1 MDDET
6 LAYRPPI
13 LPAVRDLTWAD
24 LRASLSAG
32 WSDFLHAPAYG
43 LFFGGIYALGGLLI
57 LVFLTVLDTPWMI
70 IPIAVGFPLVGPFV
84 AVGLY
89 EVSRRREA
97 NEPLS
102 WGGVLSVI
110 FQQRNRQLGWTAF
123 VVLFIFWVWIYQVR
137 LLLALFLGFQSFAS
151 IGGFLSVVTTT
162 AEGLMFLAVG
172 TCVGAFLAFV
182 LYATSVITMPLL
194 LDRDIDLVT
203 AMIVSFKTI
212 HKNPAVMI
220 GWGILITALTALA
233 LAPAFLG
240 LLVVLP
246 VLGHATWHLYVR
258 AVERGEGDAVYP

>member
-1 MDDET
+1 MADDT
-6 LAYRPPI
+6 TAYRPPAM
-13 LPAVRDLTWAD
+13 PDVRTLTWAD
-24 LRASLSAG
+24 LRASLAAG
-32 WSDFLHAPAYG
+32 WSDFIHAPLFG
-43 LFFGGIYALGGLLI
+43 LFFGGIYAVGGLLM
-57 LVFLTVLDTPWMI
+57 LLFLIVLDTPWMI
-70 IPIAVGFPLVGPFV
+70 IPLAVGFPLVGPFV

-89 EVSRRREA
+89 EVSRRRQA
-97 NEPLS
+97 GEPLK
-102 WGGVLSVI
+102 WGGVLSVV

-151 IGGFLSVVTTT
+151 IGGFLSVVTSTV
-162 AEGLMFLAVG
+162 EGLTFLAVG

-194 LDRDIDLVT
+194 LDRDIDLVS

-212 HKNPAVMI
+212 HKNPVVMI
-220 GWGILITALTALA
+220 GWGVLITVLTAIA

-246 VLGHATWHLYVR
+246 VLGHATWHLYCR
-258 AVERGEGDAVYP
+258 AVDRTRGDA